1 MSTVGVIFKI
11 RSLEHVANIKL
22 QIGDTARQERFRTI
36 TSSYNRGARGIII
49 VYDMTH
55 KESFNNVKNR
65 VGEIDKSS
73 ADGVNK
79 LLVGY
84 SCTLEQVSKKGRTNN
99 RCSGGAGGLSQHQ
112 VFDMLAGRKAISDT
126 RHARVERYSQLRS
139 VSTSRSR
146 TSWRGTT
153 QHWRKF
159 DHFGGLMMCHL
170 FRTARRRLVVE
181 TTPKRLGRMRT
192 TRPTVTQC
200 G

>member
-49 VYDMTH
+49 VYDITH

-126 RHARVERYSQLRS
+126 RHAEWNATPNFDLSQPVDRGPVGAAQPS
-139 VSTSRSR
+139 IGESST
-146 TSWRGTT
+146 TS
-153 QHWRKF
+153 
-159 DHFGGLMMCHL
+159 GGS
-170 FRTARRRLVVE
+170 
-181 TTPKRLGRMRT
+181 
-192 TRPTVTQC
+192 
-200 G
+200 